1 MEERTTMNIPVI
13 ALRGLTVF
21 PDLTLSFDV
30 EREISIY
37 ALDSAMDTDER
48 LVFLVTQRDIATL
61 APTEDDLYTVGTICR
76 ILQIL
81 KTSETSVRV
90 IVEGQQRPVS
100 TACGRTS
107 PSCRPMWSCWRRT
120 SPAA

>member
-1 MEERTTMNIPVI
+1 MERTTLNIPVI

-37 ALDSAMDTDER
+37 ALDSAMESDER
-48 LVFLVTQRDIATL
+48 TIFLVTQREISTA
-61 APTEDDLYTVGTICR
+61 APKEDDLYSVGTICR

-81 KTSETSVRV
+81 
-90 IVEGQQRPVS
+90 
-100 TACGRTS
+100 
-107 PSCRPMWSCWRRT
+107 
-120 SPAA
+120 